1 MNDEMLDDVIAHD
14 KEYKYAGF
22 WIRFGAAII
31 DGLILLPFSLLYLL
45 ILFGVNVFAISL
57 FGALISML
65 YKPFMEIKYGATVGK
80 MALGIK
86 VIQTNGEH
94 ISTIDGFK
102 RFLLPWAYSSI
113 LSIVSLF
120 FLHQSLNGSEQF
132 TFMSLAAKMQETNG
146 LSSLSQIGS
155 LLSVIFGLSI
165 ALDKQKRG
173 LHDKI
178 AGTMVVYK
186 E

>member
-102 RFLLPWAYSSI
+102 RFLLPW
-113 LSIVSLF
+113 
-120 FLHQSLNGSEQF
+120 E
-132 TFMSLAAKMQETNG
+132 
-146 LSSLSQIGS
+146 IGRAS
-155 LLSVIFGLSI
+155 CRERV
-165 ALDKQKRG
+165 
-173 LHDKI
+173 
-178 AGTMVVYK
+178 
-186 E
+186 

>member
-1 MNDEMLDDVIAHD
+1 MNDEILD
-14 KEYKYAGF
+14 EELSPENQYKYAGF

-57 FGALISML
+57 FGAFMSML

-86 VIQTNGEH
+86 VIQTNGEQ
-94 ISTIDGFK
+94 ISTVDGFK

-120 FLHQSLNGSEQF
+120 CLHQSLNGSEQF

-146 LSSLSQIGS
+146 LNSLSQIGS
-155 LLSVIFGLSI
+155 LLTLIFGFSI
-165 ALDKQKRG
+165 A
-173 LHDKI
+173 
-178 AGTMVVYK
+178 
-186 E
+186 